1 MNVRVVIA
9 CTTRAA
15 VNNAYAAFTD
25 STLGLAQ
32 AAAPSS
38 SAQGYSATVS
48 AGNVLLQM
56 AELPAAVLRAR
67 QAMGRPSCSRLVGV
81 EVCLICE
88 ICSFADH
95 EVQSTFL
102 YLKHAFLPEVRLGLG

>member
-32 AAAPSS
+32 TSAPSS
-38 SAQGYSATVS
+38 SAQGYSATAS
-48 AGNVLLQM
+48 AGSVLLQM
-56 AELPAAVLRAR
+56 IELPAAVLRAR

-81 EVCLICE
+81 EVSEHMLL
-88 ICSFADH
+88 AK
-95 EVQSTFL
+95 QQ
-102 YLKHAFLPEVRLGLG
+102 PP

>member
-25 STLGLAQ
+25 STLGLGQ

-38 SAQGYSATVS
+38 SAQGYRATVS

-81 EVCLICE
+81 AVCLQS
-88 ICSFADH
+88 CSSCDFSLA
-95 EVQSTFL
+95 VA
-102 YLKHAFLPEVRLGLG
+102 LKCSLA